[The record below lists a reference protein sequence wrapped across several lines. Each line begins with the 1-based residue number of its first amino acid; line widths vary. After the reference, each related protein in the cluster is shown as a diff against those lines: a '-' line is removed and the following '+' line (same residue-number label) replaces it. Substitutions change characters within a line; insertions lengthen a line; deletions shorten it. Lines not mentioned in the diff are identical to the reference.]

1 MKITS
6 HRSALSIAVAN
17 PGRASRRENSPARE
31 ALGSIP
37 WLAEVSDR
45 TLDALAAHGMLHRL
59 PAGSMAFEQAE
70 TPAFAMFLVSGS
82 LKLLGVREQT
92 EAVID
97 VAQPFDLVLPA
108 AVIAGQ
114 PYLLSARVFEDAQL
128 LLVAADP
135 FRDAMASDNA
145 LCRAV
150 LGFVAMQLRRQLRV
164 AKSFR
169 LRSAEERVA
178 AYILDMIRRDESAKD
193 GAAEVTLAAEKS
205 EIASHLGMTRET
217 FSRTLSSLSFQGVST
232 DGRRLRVANVAAL
245 RERFPSDPFIDGAD
259 QR

>member
-1 MKITS
+1 MESPPRTS
-6 HRSALSIAVAN
+6 
-17 PGRASRRENSPARE
+17 RAKNSPARE

-37 WLAEVSDR
+37 WLAEVSEP
-45 TLDALAAHGMLHRL
+45 TLDALAAHAMLHRL

-97 VAQPFDLVLPA
+97 VAQPFDFVLPA
-108 AVIAGQ
+108 AVIADQ
-114 PYLLSARVFEDAQL
+114 PYLLRARVLEDVQL
-128 LLVAADP
+128 LLIAAGA

-150 LGFVAMQLRRQLRV
+150 LGFVATQLRRQLRA

-178 AYILDMIRRDESAKD
+178 AYILDQIRRNE
-193 GAAEVTLAAEKS
+193 GAAELTLAAEKS

-232 DGRRLRVANVAAL
+232 DGRRLRVADVAAFQV
-245 RERFPSDPFIDGAD
+245 RFPSDPFIDGAETVAPL
-259 QR
+259 RSPAKSEGKATP